1 MPWDLNS
8 CHMVP
13 RMGPCL
19 LILSLVYQKQ
29 GTDTMITSS
38 CGSPDS
44 WLGFEKSLLGFL
56 EVQIRPLLGPRR
68 QLQWNVSRI
77 SQVRAR
83 TDGWMLLPSH
93 TPFSSLSRS
102 LHTSSLVHFILL
114 HSVWWFVCT
123 DGSCP
128 VFALLKLFFRG
139 PQAHSR
145 SLVYLIYAIMYT
157 RNYLRYF

>member
-1 MPWDLNS
+1 MRGAFIKGVAHSYQNVCHFGYESENTEQLLWQVSWDLNS

-29 GTDTMITSS
+29 GTDMMITSS

-68 QLQWNVSRI
+68 QLQWSVSRI
-77 SQVRAR
+77 DPPDS
-83 TDGWMLLPSH
+83 P
-93 TPFSSLSRS
+93 
-102 LHTSSLVHFILL
+102 
-114 HSVWWFVCT
+114 
-123 DGSCP
+123 
-128 VFALLKLFFRG
+128 KL
-139 PQAHSR
+139 
-145 SLVYLIYAIMYT
+145 
-157 RNYLRYF
+157 